1 MTTIQNILPGSPR
14 DQGRIG
20 PTDEDDEFDPFDF
33 SNDPVVEGATPPSR
47 KPVPVNPT
55 NHRPVTVKRLQ
66 AHKPLPRTP
75 TPPSNAPFDGRWKL
89 EFNRYELRLESGF
102 SQSLDWSLDAK
113 HRYFF
118 AKKTFT
124 GIMKS
129 YRSHT
134 STLESWDPLALA
146 Y

>member
-75 TPPSNAPFDGRWKL
+75 TPPSNAPLRWQV
-89 EFNRYELRLESGF
+89 EARIQQAELHWNLD
-102 SQSLDWSLDAK
+102 SL
-113 HRYFF
+113 RV
-118 AKKTFT
+118 
-124 GIMKS
+124 
-129 YRSHT
+129 
-134 STLESWDPLALA
+134 
-146 Y
+146 